1 MAEPDVHATSDTRVA
16 VRSALFALSDRT
28 GAEALAH
35 ALLERGATIYAT
47 TGTASYLKGLGLA
60 AEPAERL
67 TRSPEFLGGRVKT
80 LSSDLFG
87 AILARAGHA
96 GDERDL
102 AARDLPAIDLVCV
115 TLYPFESL
123 PRDASWEEAV
133 EKIDVGG
140 VALLRAAAK
149 NFARVAVLSSPTQY
163 EAVRGAVAQGGTT
176 LEARR
181 ALARAAFERTAE
193 YDATIA
199 SFFEE
204 RASGGASGESGLPD
218 IWVRGYRRAR
228 GLRYGENPHQEAAL
242 YAETGRAPWWT
253 EGAVL
258 EGKELS
264 FNNLVDLEAGARLVY
279 EFVRPACA
287 VIKHNEPAGVGLGDG
302 PLTAYRRA
310 AAGDPLSA
318 FGGVVAFNIEV
329 DGETAAAMA
338 PLFLECV
345 AAPSFT
351 ASAREAFAK
360 RKNLRAVVIERESLA
375 AGPWDARPL
384 ARGMLVQRVRLDA
397 GEIQL
402 EVKTRRAPTPDEMEA
417 LHFAWI
423 VAGRAR
429 SNAVVVSR
437 ADGTL
442 GVGSGQTSRID
453 ALHVALLKAQRA
465 GHEVRG
471 AVLASDGF
479 FPFADWVEVARG
491 AGLTACIQPGGSVRD
506 AESIA
511 ACDDAGIAMVFT
523 GRRQFRH

>member
-1 MAEPDVHATSDTRVA
+1 VAEPDVHAGGEARVA
-16 VRSALFALSDRT
+16 VRHALFALSDRS

-35 ALLERGATIYAT
+35 ALLAQGATIYAT
-47 TGTASYLKGLGLA
+47 TGTASYLRGLGLA

-87 AILARAGHA
+87 AILARGGHA

-102 AARDLPAIDLVCV
+102 AARDLPALDLVCV
-115 TLYPFESL
+115 TLYPFEAL
-123 PRDASWEEAV
+123 PKDASWEETV

-149 NFARVAVLSSPTQY
+149 NFARVTVLSSPSQY
-163 EAVRGAVAQGGTT
+163 AAMSDQVAAGGTT
-176 LEARR
+176 LETRR

-199 SFFEE
+199 AFFEE
-204 RASGGASGESGLPD
+204 RLDAGLPD
-218 IWVRGYRRAR
+218 TWVRGYRRAR

-242 YAETGRAPWWT
+242 YAETGRTPWWT
-253 EGAVL
+253 EDAVL

-279 EFVRPACA
+279 DFARPACA

-302 PLTAYRRA
+302 PLAAYKRA
-310 AAGDPLSA
+310 AGGDPLSA
-318 FGGVVAFNIEV
+318 FGGVVAFNVEV
-329 DGETAAAMA
+329 DGEAAAAMA

-345 AAPSFT
+345 AAPAFT
-351 ASAREAFAK
+351 SAAREAFAK
-360 RKNLRAVVIERESLA
+360 RKNLRAVVIGRESLA

-384 ARGMLVQRVRLDA
+384 ARAMLVQRVRRDA

-417 LHFAWI
+417 LHFAWT

-429 SNAVVVSR
+429 SNAVVVAR

-453 ALHVALLKAQRA
+453 ALHVALMKAARS
-465 GHEVRG
+465 GHDVRG
-471 AVLASDGF
+471 AVIASDGF
-479 FPFADWVEVARG
+479 FPFGDWVEVARN

-511 ACDDAGIAMVFT
+511 AADDAGIAMVFT